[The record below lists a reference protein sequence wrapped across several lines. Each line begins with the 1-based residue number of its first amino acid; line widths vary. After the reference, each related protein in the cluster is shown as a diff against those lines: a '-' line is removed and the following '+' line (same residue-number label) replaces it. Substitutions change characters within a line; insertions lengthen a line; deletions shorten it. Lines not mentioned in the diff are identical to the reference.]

1 MIFYRLL
8 NDETRA
14 KYKTAANEFSDVNE
28 GDWFNVAIST
38 LSNMGIVKGRGHGI
52 FDPTA
57 NITRGEFAVICSR
70 FDTLSD
76 GGKVTFSDVNG
87 HWASKEIL
95 SAAAKGWVKGY
106 EDGTFKPDN
115 NIARHETI
123 TLINRVLGR
132 DSITI
137 ESIVTI
143 DPMITWPD
151 NSKTNTWF
159 YLAIQE
165 ATNGH
170 RHEMKGEHEQWT
182 SLTDTH
188 VGNE

>member
-1 MIFYRLL
+1 MSEG
-8 NDETRA
+8 D
-14 KYKTAANEFSDVNE
+14 KVVFSDV
-28 GDWFNVAIST
+28 D
-38 LSNMGIVKGRGHGI
+38 
-52 FDPTA
+52 
-57 NITRGEFAVICSR
+57 
-70 FDTLSD
+70 
-76 GGKVTFSDVNG
+76 G

-132 DSITI
+132 DTITV
-137 ESIVTI
+137 ESIVTT

-151 NSKTNTWF
+151 NSNVNAWF

-170 RHEMKGEHEQWT
+170 HFDLKGEHEQWT
-182 SLTDTH
+182 SLGVTH